1 MWPLPP
7 CRSLAGQLESEKKHL
22 EREEFLLKG
31 VSNLGGGLKREKR
44 SHCGF
49 GAEEVLPIE

>member
-7 CRSLAGQLESEKKHL
+7 CRSLAGQLESAEKHL
-22 EREEFLLKG
+22 EREEFLLKQA
-31 VSNLGGGLKREKR
+31 SNLDSGLKREMT

-49 GAEEVLPIE
+49 GAQEVLSIE